1 LTDISYTAVQRLSR
15 EDVERDLTFGG
26 LIVLENRLKPETTEN
41 ISILHRANIKMVMVT
56 GKEVAVNF
64 V

>member
-26 LIVLENRLKPETTEN
+26 LIVLENRLKPETTDN

-56 GKEVAVNF
+56 GKEVEII
-64 V
+64 